1 MTKHLPAPKG
11 TATVLPFS
19 REEYERKYP
28 AHTCVDRP
36 EVPCEACVKWTK
48 KKKRVSGKRA

>member
-1 MTKHLPAPKG
+1 MTKQQPTPTG

-19 REEYERKYP
+19 REDYERKYP

-36 EVPCEACVKWTK
+36 EIACEACVKWTK
-48 KKKRVSGKRA
+48 KKKRVSSKRA

>member
-1 MTKHLPAPKG
+1 MTKQPALKG
-11 TATVLPFS
+11 TVLTFS

-36 EVPCEACVKWTK
+36 EIACEACVKWTPK
-48 KKKRVSGKRA
+48 RKKRANRG

>member
-1 MTKHLPAPKG
+1 MTKQLPTPTG

-19 REEYERKYP
+19 REDYERKYP

-36 EVPCEACVKWTK
+36 EIACEACVKWTK
-48 KKKRVSGKRA
+48 KKKRVSNKRA